1 MALKRQNQAIDMTV
15 ALLSTGSELLRGE
28 VVNTNA
34 SWLAERLSELGHHV
48 AAIEVVGDTREELVA
63 SIGRLT
69 TAHRLV
75 VVTGGLGPTTDDL
88 TAAAAAEQAGVKL
101 MTNEEAL
108 ADIQQRV
115 AQRAIPLRASHAKQ
129 AKLPAGCE
137 MIPNETG
144 TAPGFVMQSEGCEAF
159 YLPGVPSEMRV
170 MFERYIALR
179 VRSTGDEQSYSICL
193 HTVGVGESWLAD
205 QLDDLELG
213 EAVTIGFRAKTS
225 EVDVRLRAAASG
237 NEPAAARSRVEH
249 AAELVRERLGEA
261 VYGEGEQTMSLLA
274 ANGVRN
280 KGWRLAVAESC
291 TGGLI
296 AQQLTSIPA
305 SDYFMGGVVTY
316 ADSAKTGLLGVSEDT
331 LRDHGAVSPQVAA
344 EMANG
349 ARRAFDCEV
358 AVSVT
363 GIAGPTGATATKAV
377 GLCYWAVAHPGGTVV
392 EDRVFSGDRNRVQ
405 NKAVFATLDLLRRT
419 LN

>member
-1 MALKRQNQAIDMTV
+1 MTV

-34 SWLAERLSELGHHV
+34 SWLAEHLSELGHQV
-48 AAIEVVGDTREELVA
+48 AAIEVVGDTRQELVA
-63 SIGRLT
+63 SIERLT
-69 TAHRLV
+69 TAHPLV

-88 TAAAAAEQAGVKL
+88 TATAAAEQAGVEL

-108 ADIQQRV
+108 ADIQRWV
-115 AQRAIPLRASHAKQ
+115 VKRAIPLRASHAKQ
-129 AKLPAGCE
+129 AKLPAGSE

-144 TAPGFVMQSEGCEAF
+144 TAPGFVMRSEGCVAF
-159 YLPGVPSEMRV
+159 YLPGVPSEMRM
-170 MFERYIALR
+170 MFEQYVAPR
-179 VRSTGDEQSYSICL
+179 VGSTGDEQSYSICL

-213 EAVTIGFRAKTS
+213 EAVTIGFRARTS
-225 EVDVRLRAAASG
+225 EVDVRLAASG
-237 NEPAAARSRVEH
+237 NEPTAARSRVEH
-249 AAELVRERLGEA
+249 AAELVRERLGAA
-261 VYGEGEQTMSLLA
+261 VYGVGEQSMPLLA
-274 ANGVRN
+274 ASSVRN

-316 ADSAKTGLLGVSEDT
+316 ADSAKTSLLGVSEDT
-331 LRDHGAVSPQVAA
+331 LRAHGAVSPQIAA

-363 GIAGPTGATATKAV
+363 GIAGPTGATANKAV

-392 EDRVFSGDRNRVQ
+392 EDRVFSGDRKRVQ
-405 NKAVFATLDLLRRT
+405 HRASFATLDLLRRT